1 MGKNLLVTIG
11 TGIEMCGIAALT
23 YIALKRNN
31 ECYKAECKLIDAQ
44 KQLFLKELEIITKDI
59 EIEKLKK
66 KLNR

>member
-1 MGKNLLVTIG
+1 MGKDLFVTIG
-11 TGIEMCGIAALT
+11 TGLEMCGIAVLT
-23 YIALKRNN
+23 YIALKRNS

-44 KQLFLKELEIITKDI
+44 KQIFLKELEIITKDV